1 MLRKL
6 LKYDFKSG
14 IRVFG
19 FLWLGILGVAGLS
32 CLTNA
37 IGDPESEW
45 RIMLGIFG
53 LFPMIIAIM
62 GATIYPYVYGATR
75 FYKGL
80 LGREGYLMFTLPTTP
95 WKLLTSKLITVVC
108 FTIVTVIVVIIGMAL
123 AVGGFIAPMVDMGPS
138 FPDVFEGVGLDG
150 YGLATILSALVS
162 LITGFLQIY
171 LACCLGHLCRS
182 KRVLWSVLFY
192 MALSLGASMITSFIQ
207 VVTMSRGADGFGEMM
222 ESILY
227 LDIPFKLGLGI
238 LYFFLSERILRTKL
252 NLE

>member
-37 IGDPESEW
+37 IGDPESKW

-95 WKLLTSKLITVVC
+95 WKLLASKLITVVC

-123 AVGGFIAPMVDMGPS
+123 AVGGFVAPMVERWCEAGPTHH
-138 FPDVFEGVGLDG
+138 
-150 YGLATILSALVS
+150 LALG
-162 LITGFLQIY
+162 TGDRSRELELY
-171 LACCLGHLCRS
+171 CRMAGIRHT
-182 KRVLWSVLFY
+182 KVL
-192 MALSLGASMITSFIQ
+192 
-207 VVTMSRGADGFGEMM
+207 
-222 ESILY
+222 
-227 LDIPFKLGLGI
+227 
-238 LYFFLSERILRTKL
+238 
-252 NLE
+252 

>member
-32 CLTNA
+32 CLMNS
-37 IGDPESEW
+37 IGDPDSGM
-45 RIMLGIFG
+45 RILMGVFSIFP
-53 LFPMIIAIM
+53 LILAIV
-62 GATIYPYVYGATR
+62 GAMVYPYVYGATR
-75 FYKGL
+75 FHKGL

-95 WKLLTSKLITVVC
+95 WKLLTSKLITAV
-108 FTIVTVIVVIIGMAL
+108 FFAIVTVIVVVVGLAI
-123 AVGGFIAPMVDMGPS
+123 AVGGFFAPMVDAGIG
-138 FPDVFEGVGLDG
+138 FADIFGVEGVSG
-150 YGLATILSALVS
+150 YGLTTIIDSLLS

-182 KRVLWSVLFY
+182 KRVLWAVLFY
-192 MALSLGASMITSFIQ
+192 MALNLGTSMITSFIQ
-207 VVTMSRGADGFGEMM
+207 IITMSQSQNGLGEMM
-222 ESILY
+222 ESMFY
-227 LDIPFKLGLGI
+227 LAIPFKLGLGI